1 MSAHAKETI
10 VEALKYHQGMEA
22 YLNLIGEDLSKL
34 RLDGLDLSYV
44 LFRGCNLRGTV
55 FGECIFYE
63 ADFAEALVD
72 DRTGFY
78 GCAIDTSTELSLNRV
93 ANARPSFDWVSST
106 DIFSS
111 VTFSLPLKIDGE
123 FPGYKVAKTTDGTLV
138 LVTLRIPAD
147 AGRVVFAGRK
157 CRASKANVV
166 AITNLFGTP
175 IPDDTVVHSWLA
187 DFGKAIYAKET
198 TVTADY
204 FDPRPSAECTHGI
217 HFFLTREEAIGY
229 ANQLRV

>member
-22 YLNLIGEDLSKL
+22 YLNLIGEDLSQL
-34 RLDGLDLSYV
+34 CLDGLDLSYV
-44 LFRGCNLRGTV
+44 LFRDCNLRGTV

-63 ADFAEALVD
+63 ADFAGALVD
-72 DRTGFY
+72 DMTGFY

-93 ANARPSFDWVSST
+93 VNARPSFDRVSST

-123 FPGYKVAKTTDGTLV
+123 FPGYKVAKTADGTFV

-147 AGRVVFAGRK
+147 AKHVVFAGRK
-157 CRASKANVV
+157 CRASKAEVI
-166 AITNLFGTP
+166 AITNMFGTP
-175 IPDDTVVHSWLA
+175 FPDDTVAYSWLA
-187 DFGKAIYAKET
+187 AFGNVSYTKGA
-198 TVTADY
+198 TVVADY
-204 FDPRPSAECTHGI
+204 FDPLPSAECTHGI

-229 ANQLRV
+229 ANRMKP